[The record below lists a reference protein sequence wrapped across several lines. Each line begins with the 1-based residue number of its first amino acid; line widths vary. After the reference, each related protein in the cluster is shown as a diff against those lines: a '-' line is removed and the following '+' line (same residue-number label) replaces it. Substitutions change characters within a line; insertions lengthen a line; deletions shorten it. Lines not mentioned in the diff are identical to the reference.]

1 MVEKANLIK
10 NPYFSLITGLAH
22 PTTASPAR
30 HRKIVWGCIDDVYK
44 GSRLQCGSPYLAYW
58 KWPFSAGSIPRF
70 PWSVGAENGW
80 NRRVCLSGE
89 GSYHSGTHNS
99 KPRFGRG
106 PRRQAPGRRIPRRPT
121 GDIRSNGRGRRGPN
135 DPGWPLP
142 WAAGL
147 LAWTRAL
154 FRRGDAHARC
164 ATHVWSWL
172 HPS

>member
-1 MVEKANLIK
+1 MYTYRAGTLVR
-10 NPYFSLITGLAH
+10 YS
-22 PTTASPAR
+22 
-30 HRKIVWGCIDDVYK
+30 HRKFKKIGRI
-44 GSRLQCGSPYLAYW
+44 QCGSPYLAYW
-58 KWPFSAGSIPRF
+58 KWPFSARSIPSF

-80 NRRVCLSGE
+80 NRRVCLSRE

-106 PRRQAPGRRIPRRPT
+106 GPRRQAPVCTPGRRIPRRPT

-164 ATHVWSWL
+164 VTHVWSWL

>member
-1 MVEKANLIK
+1 M
-10 NPYFSLITGLAH
+10 P
-22 PTTASPAR
+22 
-30 HRKIVWGCIDDVYK
+30 D
-44 GSRLQCGSPYLAYW
+44 LQCGSPYLADW

-99 KPRFGRG
+99 NPRVYRG
-106 PRRQAPGRRIPRRPT
+106 PRRQPSGSRIPRPAT
-121 GDIRSNGRGRRGPN
+121 GDIGSNRRGRLGPT

-164 ATHVWSWL
+164 VWSCL
-172 HPS
+172 RPSWRSRSHI